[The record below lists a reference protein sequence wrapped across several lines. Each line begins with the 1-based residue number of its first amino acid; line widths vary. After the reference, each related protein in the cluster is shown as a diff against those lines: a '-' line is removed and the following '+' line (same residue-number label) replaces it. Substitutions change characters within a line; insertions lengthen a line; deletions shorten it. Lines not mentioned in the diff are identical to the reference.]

1 MAIVK
6 NSYCRVS
13 RLDGDN
19 SHIAASTDVE
29 IESSFSLSTGDGVS
43 DDGASDADSGMASDE
58 FEISELGE
66 PGTELCQVGNQSF
79 LFPLELY
86 DLPNLESVL
95 SLETWNDCLSE
106 EERFGLAEYLPDMD
120 QEDFTVT
127 LKELFSGSNFH
138 FGSPIADF
146 FNQLKGGLCDPVV
159 VLHHRG
165 LNIFQRRQH
174 YHHLCE
180 YQNSMV
186 QRLIKIKNWWASC
199 DVYGI
204 EERVR
209 LLNIVRSQS
218 SSGYGKKNGD
228 FDSDSHSGSSD
239 WDKVLNGRFCND
251 RASLHS
257 SKKASHAKG
266 ILKVASSKLSAK
278 KDSGRVPGFDL
289 AKIGRRGSDD
299 NYFADP
305 EYGSDWN
312 PARARSGFLKSE
324 RHDSVKRSTQIIR
337 SDFNSYPSRKKNSY
351 PAVNVASVNR
361 TMKLKQS
368 EDWKCSAG
376 ELSGGG
382 SNAPKCPDPTR
393 GLPQSSDANQS
404 YIPKRRYPTGWMPQ
418 SSDTDRPRKHAKV
431 YGEAFCLDHP
441 GAFGHSRIRSQ
452 KWNAEEEL
460 PTHKSCIGFS
470 SKVSSLKAPHL
481 VGRSSSSFR
490 SDHRMNNL
498 QDQLRRKTSR
508 HGVNMEYSRTSPV
521 YAQSEETQSDSS
533 GQVEEG
539 GDLSPYANKSVH
551 PSSVMEVLQSGVRLE
566 DEYKLS
572 GKLGKSSKKAF
583 FPPGGGIYGQTPELE
598 PYIQKVKKKGKAD
611 DISYIGDDAL
621 IRKGRIK
628 IFSEKVQPVAHGSRA
643 ADKKRKGKSGVH
655 YSLEQENGRRSN
667 PRGNTEAEEILDLN
681 ARLTVIERQTNGL
694 ESKMQNSTDYS
705 VENNHHERS
714 SIPILGCNSLPK
726 KKKGM
731 DEDED
736 LDKLDEPILRHST
749 PKRQIED
756 SSARKRKGKR
766 KADVVV
772 NSSAVI
778 PESII
783 LEKGDSELEMD
794 RDTHKKQ
801 FTVITPTIHTGFS
814 FSIIHLLSAVR
825 KAFITAQMEDTE
837 GIGNHFGNDEVRMV
851 AKTDDQKKIFNNS
864 SGIFASQSSD
874 HLEGSILEHSGNLP
888 SLSVQE
894 IVHRVKSNPGDPCIL
909 ETQEPL
915 QDLVRGVLKI
925 FSSKTAPL
933 GAKGWK
939 ALALYERS
947 IKNWSWVG
955 PVFSSSSENDNAEE
969 EVSAEAWG
977 IPHKMLVKL
986 VDAFANW
993 LKGSQET
1000 LRKIGALP
1008 APPLGLLP
1016 LDYKDRFRDL
1026 RAQKSL
1032 STINPSSEELRAYFH
1047 REEMLRY
1054 SIPDRAFH
1062 YTATDGKKSIVAP
1075 LRRGGGKP
1083 TSKARDHYMLKTDRP
1098 PHVTVLCLVRDAAAR
1113 LPGSIGT
1120 RADVCTLIR
1129 DSQYIVEDVTDAQ
1142 INQVVSG
1149 ALDRLHYERD
1159 PCVQYDAERK
1169 LWVYLH
1175 QDREEEDFE
1184 DDGTSSTKKWKR
1196 QRKDAIDPSEVEAA
1210 NESNCLAL
1218 EEQAA
1223 GGSSACDFN
1232 LDLNIVSSDANMDE
1246 KGELVYN
1253 DLRPNRENVQSY
1265 VNAALCERGQSN
1277 SINWGVI
1284 GGNPVQETNMLC
1296 QENSTNQDF
1305 DDESFSRERVRL
1317 LSATLF

>member
-6 NSYCRVS
+6 NSYRVS

-19 SHIAASTDVE
+19 SHIPASSDVE
-29 IESSFSLSTGDGVS
+29 NESSFSLSAGDAVS
-43 DDGASDADSGMASDE
+43 DSGASDADSGMASDE
-58 FEISELGE
+58 LEISELRE

-79 LFPLELY
+79 VFPLELY
-86 DLPNLESVL
+86 DLPNLDSVL

-106 EERFGLAEYLPDMD
+106 EERFQLAEYLPDLD
-120 QEDFTVT
+120 QEDFAVT

-138 FGSPIADF
+138 FGSPMAVF
-146 FNQLKGGLCDPVV
+146 FNQLKAGLCDPMV
-159 VLHHRG
+159 VLHRRG
-165 LNIFQRRQH
+165 LNIFRQRQH

-186 QRLIKIKNWWASC
+186 ETLVKIKDWWTSC

-204 EERVR
+204 EDRLR
-209 LLNIVRSQS
+209 LLNILRSQKS
-218 SSGYGKKNGD
+218 LGHGKKNGD
-228 FDSDSHSGSSD
+228 IDSDSHSGSSG
-239 WDKVLNGRFCND
+239 WDNNVLNGRLCND
-251 RASLHS
+251 RGGSLHS
-257 SKKASHAKG
+257 SKKASHVKG
-266 ILKVASSKLSAK
+266 ILKVATSKLSAK
-278 KDSGRVPGFDL
+278 NELGRGSGFDL
-289 AKIGRRGSDD
+289 AKIARRGGDD

-305 EYGSDWN
+305 EYGSDWS
-312 PARARSGFLKSE
+312 PAGTKSVFLKSK
-324 RHDSVKRSTQIIR
+324 RHDSAKRSAQVMR
-337 SDFNSYPSRKKNSY
+337 SDFSSYSNERKKSY
-351 PAVNVASVNR
+351 PAVNVASLNGM
-361 TMKLKQS
+361 MKLKPS
-368 EDWKCSAG
+368 EDWKYSAG

-382 SNAPKCPDPTR
+382 SNAPNCLDPTR
-393 GLPQSSDANQS
+393 GMPQSSEANQS
-404 YIPKRRYPTGWMPQ
+404 YIPKRQYPTGWMSQ
-418 SSDTDRPRKHAKV
+418 SSDADRPRRRAKV

-441 GAFGHSRIRSQ
+441 GAFGDSRIRSQ
-452 KWNAEEEL
+452 KWNAEEEFQ
-460 PTHKSCIGFS
+460 THKSCIGFG
-470 SKVSSLKAPHL
+470 SKVSSSKAPSA
-481 VGRSSSSFR
+481 VRSGSSFR
-490 SDHRMNNL
+490 SDHRTKNL
-498 QDQLRRKTSR
+498 HDQLGRKSSR
-508 HGVNMEYSRTSPV
+508 HEGANMEYSRNSPV

-539 GDLSPYANKSVH
+539 GNVSPYANKSVH
-551 PSSVMEVLQSGVRLE
+551 RSSAVEAHQSRAKLE
-566 DEYKLS
+566 HEYKVS
-572 GKLGKSSKKAF
+572 SKLGKSAKKAF
-583 FPPGGGIYGQTPELE
+583 LPSGGGIYGQTPKLE
-598 PYIQKVKKKGKAD
+598 PYTRIVKKKGKAD
-611 DISYIGDDAL
+611 DINYIDDDDDDNAL
-621 IRKGRIK
+621 IRQGLVKN
-628 IFSEKVQPVAHGSRA
+628 FSEKLQGAAHGSQTGDR
-643 ADKKRKGKSGVH
+643 KRKGKSGGH
-655 YSLEQENGRRSN
+655 YSLEQENGTRSN
-667 PRGNTEAEEILDLN
+667 VRGNTEEAEEILDLH
-681 ARLTVIERQTNGL
+681 ARLAVVERQTNRL
-694 ESKMQNSTDYS
+694 DSKMRISADYTM
-705 VENNHHERS
+705 E
-714 SIPILGCNSLPK
+714 NSLPK
-726 KKKGM
+726 KNKVM

-736 LDKLDEPILRHST
+736 LDELDEPILRHSS

-756 SSARKRKGKR
+756 SSARKKKGKR
-766 KADVVV
+766 KVDVVV

-778 PESII
+778 PESTI

-794 RDTHKKQ
+794 RNTHKKQ
-801 FTVITPTIHTGFS
+801 FTIITPTIHSGFS

-837 GIGNHFGNDEVRMV
+837 DIGNHLGKDGVSV
-851 AKTDDQKKIFNNS
+851 LAKTADQKKVLNNS
-864 SGIFASQSSD
+864 SGIFTSQSSD
-874 HLEGSILEHSGNLP
+874 HLEESIFEHSGNLP

-894 IVHRVKSNPGDPCIL
+894 IVHKVKSNPGDPCIL

-939 ALALYERS
+939 ALVLYEKA
-947 IKNWSWVG
+947 IKSWSWVG
-955 PVFSSSSENDNAEE
+955 PVFSSSSENDNSEE
-969 EVSAEAWG
+969 EISAEAWG

-993 LKGSQET
+993 LKSGQET
-1000 LRKIGALP
+1000 LQQIGTLP
-1008 APPLGLLP
+1008 APPVGLP
-1016 LDYKDRFRDL
+1016 IIDYKDRFRDL

-1032 STINPSSEELRAYFH
+1032 STINPSSEEMRAYFH
-1047 REEMLRY
+1047 KEEMLRY

-1062 YTATDGKKSIVAP
+1062 YIATDGKKTIVAP

-1142 INQVVSG
+1142 VNQVVSG

-1159 PCVQYDAERK
+1159 PCVQYDGERK

-1196 QRKDAIDPSEVEAA
+1196 QRKEAIDPSEVEAA
-1210 NESNCLAL
+1210 NESNYPAT

-1223 GGSSACDFN
+1223 VGSSACDFN
-1232 LDLNIVSSDANMDE
+1232 LDLNIVTSDANMDD

-1265 VNAALCERGQSN
+1265 VNAPRYERGRSN
-1277 SINWGVI
+1277 PPINWGVI
-1284 GGNPVQETNMLC
+1284 GGNPVQETSMLC

-1305 DDESFSRERVRL
+1305 DDESFSRERVPL